1 MVQAIV
7 DISERTNR
15 IINIIKARYDLKDKS
30 EAIDKMAEE
39 YEMEIAEPEL
49 RTEYIDKLEKIEK
62 TAKFVD
68 LNNFAREFGLE

>member
-15 IINIIKARYDLKDKS
+15 VINIIKAKYDLKDKS

-39 YEMEIAEPEL
+39 YELEVVEPEL
-49 RTEYIDKLEKIEK
+49 RTEYIDRIEKIEK

-68 LNNFAREFGLE
+68 VENFAKEFSLK